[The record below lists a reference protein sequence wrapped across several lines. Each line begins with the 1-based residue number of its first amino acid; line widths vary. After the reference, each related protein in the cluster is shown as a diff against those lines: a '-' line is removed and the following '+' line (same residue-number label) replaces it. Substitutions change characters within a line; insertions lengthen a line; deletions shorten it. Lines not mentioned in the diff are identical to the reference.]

1 MPAHL
6 AFHGVLVAGE
16 GAGLHDNFVA
26 LRSGAVKRHHH
37 QVQVDR
43 EGVHYYHFF
52 GQGAYEAG
60 GGFGEEAMVMHPGHV
75 APKVTFYTVFS
86 PVVEFVQERR
96 ADAFGLQA
104 QGVATEVQAIL
115 AVVLGKNKLVAV
127 GVEWVLLVGKA
138 SGLQGI
144 LNVHGG

>member
-1 MPAHL
+1 
-6 AFHGVLVAGE
+6 
-16 GAGLHDNFVA
+16 
-26 LRSGAVKRHHH
+26 
-37 QVQVDR
+37 
-43 EGVHYYHFF
+43 
-52 GQGAYEAG
+52 
-60 GGFGEEAMVMHPGHV
+60 MHPGHV

-115 AVVLGKNKLVAV
+115 AVVLGKNKVVAV